1 MPPTQTA
8 VSETFFQELRPLS
21 QIGNDAPLEFHIASA
36 NNLDYLD
43 LSGSQLYVKL
53 RVVKADGAA
62 LVTSDKVGPVNLFLH
77 ILFSA
82 VEITLQSKVII
93 SNTNYRYTSMLQTLL
108 NYGEDADNSQ
118 LLTQLFIKDDN
129 DAPEVT
135 DPSGNKAGLLERS
148 TYILQ
153 SKVLDLQGGLHHDLC
168 SLTRYILN
176 QVDVKIKLFR
186 ASPAFCL
193 SSGDASPDYKVE
205 LLDVAF

>member
-1 MPPTQTA
+1 MSVVNVESFHEGLPTKLTLFDLPPTQTA

-77 ILFSA
+77 SLFSA

-93 SNTNYRYTSMLQTLL
+93 SNTNYGYTSMLQTLL

-135 DPSGNKAGLLERS
+135 DPSGNNAG
-148 TYILQ
+148 
-153 SKVLDLQGGLHHDLC
+153 
-168 SLTRYILN
+168 
-176 QVDVKIKLFR
+176 
-186 ASPAFCL
+186 
-193 SSGDASPDYKVE
+193 
-205 LLDVAF
+205 